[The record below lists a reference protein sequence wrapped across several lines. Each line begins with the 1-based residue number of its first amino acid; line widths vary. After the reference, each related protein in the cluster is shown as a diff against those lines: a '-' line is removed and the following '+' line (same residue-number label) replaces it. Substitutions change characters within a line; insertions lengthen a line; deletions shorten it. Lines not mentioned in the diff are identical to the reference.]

1 MRDNPNNME
10 SFYDEENATFS
21 SQNNLKRPLT
31 LDLNGKQQTTKRSR
45 FNPSVNTVSVLNSPD
60 LQMLKMAS
68 PELEKFI
75 MATNA
80 LQTPT
85 PSLVYPTKVNSVLFY
100 IAFPL
105 VPWTVYTQRYFF
117 ILLKV
122 YYTNVPTVAL
132 QSQRSQRSTST
143 LKNSRKC
150 FT

>member
-85 PSLVYPTKVNSVLFY
+85 PSLVYPTKVNSVLLY

-105 VPWTVYTQRYFF
+105 VPWTVYTQRYF
-117 ILLKV
+117 LS
-122 YYTNVPTVAL
+122 Y
-132 QSQRSQRSTST
+132 
-143 LKNSRKC
+143 
-150 FT
+150 

>member
-1 MRDNPNNME
+1 MRDNPNNNME
-10 SFYDEENATFS
+10 SFYDEESGTFT

-75 MATNA
+75 MATNS

-85 PSLVYPTKVNSVLFY
+85 PSLVYPTKVNKRVFLLFLLFVRNRKQCSG
-100 IAFPL
+100 IIRVI
-105 VPWTVYTQRYFF
+105 VPFF
-117 ILLKV
+117 G
-122 YYTNVPTVAL
+122 
-132 QSQRSQRSTST
+132 
-143 LKNSRKC
+143 
-150 FT
+150 

>member
-45 FNPSVNTVSVLNSPD
+45 FNPSVNSVSVLNSPD
-60 LQMLKMAS
+60 LQMLKLAS

-75 MATNA
+75 MATNN

-85 PSLVYPTKVNSVLFY
+85 PSLVYPTKVTIFSHFRKLFVSSL
-100 IAFPL
+100 L
-105 VPWTVYTQRYFF
+105 VGY
-117 ILLKV
+117 LH
-122 YYTNVPTVAL
+122 
-132 QSQRSQRSTST
+132 
-143 LKNSRKC
+143 KC
-150 FT
+150 T